1 MGNMQQIFV
10 DLDADRTLF
19 SVGVYH
25 PAEISRF
32 GTVISGPQWEVDTL
46 EINGVD
52 ILGLEIINFELIET
66 LILQHIED
74 EAERHNQ
81 ELMEAY
87 A

>member
-1 MGNMQQIFV
+1 MGKMEQIFV

-25 PAEISRF
+25 PAELGRF

-52 ILGLEIINFELIET
+52 ILGLEFINFELIET
-66 LILQHIED
+66 LILQHIQD
-74 EAERHNQ
+74 EAARQNQ
-81 ELMEAY
+81 ELMETY